1 MKKPLFERIGVLH
14 GLTVD
19 MCDTIPFFENQEVL
33 IQTEDGYIVQGKILR
48 KAFVDRQPNHS

>member
-19 MCDTIPFFENQEVL
+19 MCDTVPFFANQEVL

-48 KAFVDRQPNHS
+48 KAFVDRQSNHS